1 MIILFHN
8 EGRFAHQLNQFIFLL
23 SLSIEY
29 KRPFHYRTFEEKYF
43 SILDTSLPLIRTYY
57 QKKSLKTT
65 LYYGLYRFLKTTKR
79 NIVRHRKF
87 IALLNYHKSSELLNE
102 SDQLHDGLKARKTV
116 ITDMMIKEIPK
127 SLAYRSV
134 IRASVQIAESIR
146 KPMDT
151 YLSELRQ
158 HADQLVGVHIRRDD
172 YRQFLDGRL
181 FYSNQQY
188 KKLIQHFIAINPNSK
203 TAFIICSDEPVNL
216 LDFEGLPVHN
226 VQRSLAQDFYLLQ
239 SVDYII
245 GPHSIFT
252 LMANYLSDNRLYQ
265 VFDPDWQF
273 SMDDFLPCEKLL
285 NDRYL
290 NLQYVED
297 FFNENEN
304 TII

>member
-29 KRPFHYRTFEEKYF
+29 KRPFHYRTFEEKYI
-43 SILDTSLPLIRTYY
+43 SQLDISRPLIREYY
-57 QKKSLKTT
+57 QKKSFKTT
-65 LYYGLYRFLKTTKR
+65 LYYGIYRFLKSTRKT
-79 NIVRHRKF
+79 IVRHSRF
-87 IALLNYHKSSELLNE
+87 VALLNYQKSSELLNE
-102 SDQLHDGLKARKTV
+102 SDILHNALKEQKTV
-116 ITDMMIKEIPK
+116 ITDMMIKEIPR
-127 SLAYRSV
+127 SLAYRSA

-158 HADQLVGVHIRRDD
+158 HADILVGIHIRRDD

-188 KKLIQHFIAINPNSK
+188 KKLIQQFIAINPNSK

-216 LDFEGLPVHN
+216 LDFEGLPVYN

-252 LMANYLSDNRLYQ
+252 LMANYLSDNTLYQ
-265 VFDPDWQF
+265 VFDPDRQF
-273 SMDDFLPCEKLL
+273 TMSDFLTSEKILL
-285 NDRYL
+285 ERYL
-290 NLQYVED
+290 KLTYAEQ
-297 FFNENEN
+297 FFNSF
-304 TII
+304 